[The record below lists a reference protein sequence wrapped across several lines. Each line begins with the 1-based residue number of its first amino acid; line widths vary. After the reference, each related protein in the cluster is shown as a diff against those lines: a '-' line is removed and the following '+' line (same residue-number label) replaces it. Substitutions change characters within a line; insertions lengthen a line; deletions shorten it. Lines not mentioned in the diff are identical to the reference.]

1 MKGMDFMRLEQLQY
15 IVAIAEYKSFS
26 KASNTLFLSPQA
38 LSRSMLSLE
47 KELGITLFIRFAT
60 GVELT
65 QDGKLVVDMA
75 KKMLSE
81 YETTMNQIWNRTKP
95 KENVVYLYAHNVYTA
110 AYLNYLVLKYKKM
123 EPNIRII
130 IQEFDGSMVEKIEK
144 GKDNWCVFTVK
155 CDMESLLLEKEI
167 LSNVQYTTDDG
178 LPSRYVVCVSNRNV
192 LAQQK
197 EVSLKM
203 LAKMPFV
210 RFAVEI
216 NEDDEVHDFI
226 RSYYKGQTIQS
237 GHTVNTLSA
246 WLDAISEDMGI
257 GLIDK
262 IVCGKYSKVRAWFEK
277 VVVLPVTDPIH
288 LKHVFVTS
296 RDCSEEIMNFIEFA
310 LQELKKML

>member
-1 MKGMDFMRLEQLQY
+1 MRLEQLQY
-15 IVAIAEYKSFS
+15 VVAIAEYKSFS

-47 KELGITLFIRFAT
+47 KELGVTIFVRFAT

-75 KKMLSE
+75 KKMLRE
-81 YETTMNQIWNRTKP
+81 YETTMNQIWKRATP
-95 KENVVYLYAHNVYTA
+95 KKESVVLYLYTHNVYTA
-110 AYLNYLVLKYKKM
+110 AYLNDLVLKYKEV
-123 EPNIRII
+123 EPNIRMI
-130 IQEFDGSMVEKIEK
+130 IQELDGRTLEKIEK
-144 GKDNWCVFTVK
+144 EKGNWCIFTVK
-155 CDMESLLLEKEI
+155 HDEKELLLEKNI
-167 LSNVQYTTDDG
+167 LNNVQYTTDDG
-178 LPSRYVVCVSNRNV
+178 LPSRYVVCVSNQNM

-203 LAKMPFV
+203 LAEMPFV

-216 NEDDEVHDFI
+216 NEDGEVHDFV
-226 RSYYKGQTIQS
+226 RYYYKGQTIQS

-262 IVCGKYSKVRAWFEK
+262 IVCGKNSKVKTWFEK
-277 VVVLPVTDPIH
+277 VVVLPVADPVYLEH
-288 LKHVFVTS
+288 MFVTS
-296 RDCSEEIMNFIEFA
+296 RDRSEEIMNFISFA